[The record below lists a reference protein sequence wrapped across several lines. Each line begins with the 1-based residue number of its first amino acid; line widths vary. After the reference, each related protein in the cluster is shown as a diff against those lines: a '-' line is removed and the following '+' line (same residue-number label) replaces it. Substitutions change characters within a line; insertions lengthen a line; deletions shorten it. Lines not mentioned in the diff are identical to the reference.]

1 VAVIEVRNLVKQ
13 FGAFRAVEDISLE
26 VEAGQILVI
35 VGGSGSGKTTTLRC
49 VAGLERPTSG
59 TISIDGEV
67 VSSDTLFVPPERRDI
82 GMVFQSYALWPHM
95 TIFDNIAYGLKLKRV
110 PQAQIRQRIEA
121 IMELV
126 GLAGLGGRYPA
137 TLSGGQQQRVALA
150 RSAVVEPKVLL
161 LDEPL
166 SNLDA
171 KLREQMRTDLRRLV
185 KTLNATAIHITH
197 DQNEAMAMADRVV
210 YMRQGRI
217 EQAGTPRELYRT
229 PASLRVAEFV
239 GTATFVDGTVVEV
252 APGGLVVVRTGDG
265 SVLHARPASPLVAG
279 AAVRLAIR
287 PENVVLN
294 SAPFS
299 GPNAL
304 PGTIVEQTYLGDH
317 TESLVET
324 LGTQLRVWHL
334 ADIDIGAKV
343 YWAAEP
349 QTIICFP
356 APVAK

>member
-13 FGAFRAVEDISLE
+13 FGAFRAVDDISLE
-26 VEAGQILVI
+26 VDAGQILVI

-49 VAGLERPTSG
+49 IAGLERPTTG

-67 VSSDTLFVPPERRDI
+67 VSSDTFFVPPERRDI

-110 PQAQIRQRIEA
+110 PQAEIRQRIEA

-126 GLAGLGGRYPA
+126 GLEGLGARYPA

-185 KTLNATAIHITH
+185 KKLNATAIHITH

-239 GTATFVDGTVVEV
+239 GTATFVDGSVVES
-252 APGGLVVVRTGDG
+252 APGGLVVVKTGDG
-265 SVLHARPASPLVAG
+265 SMLHARPASPLSSG

-287 PENVVLN
+287 PENVVL
-294 SAPFS
+294 SSEPPT

-334 ADIDIGAKV
+334 ADIDIGAKI
-343 YWAAEP
+343 YWSAEP
-349 QTIICFP
+349 QTIIGFP
-356 APVAK
+356 APATK